1 MYEQAQTVRT
11 PVTGSDRKQ
20 NSGPSSQVPPNREG
34 STSESVD
41 HGNPS
46 GMHGYGQE
54 TSSNVYQEAEPV
66 KLENLSGDLPHVT
79 ESSTDTAKPEPDGAV
94 CSRVCCRVAV
104 LAVVVTAVTVMMG
117 IVLLMFVNVGTNRNE
132 QTIPYLATTVGILAL
147 KQNQTAV
154 MEQGLV
160 QKRNMTA
167 VQCPLL
173 SRPINGFVSGSNSY
187 GDVVKFT
194 CDPGF
199 ILVGASSLTCLSDG
213 TWNEKSP
220 TCMAVQCP
228 FLSHPINGFVSGSNF
243 YGDMSNFTC
252 DPGYNLIG
260 ASSLTCLSDGT
271 WSVRPPICVGPK
283 KWRDD
288 GRCGQGYP
296 AEDGNPSECDPYGA
310 SPCCSPVNWCGNTA
324 DHCNCPTC
332 VNYNKAD
339 CHFPFVYKKKTYHSC
354 TKVDWDKEWCATTAV
369 YKYDHQWKNCK

>member
-167 VQCPLL
+167 VQCP
-173 SRPINGFVSGSNSY
+173 
-187 GDVVKFT
+187 
-194 CDPGF
+194 
-199 ILVGASSLTCLSDG
+199 
-213 TWNEKSP
+213 
-220 TCMAVQCP
+220 

-271 WSVRPPICVGPK
+271 WSGRPPICVGPK

-369 YKYDHQWKNCK
+369 YKDHQWKNCESSMMNNIS